1 MSSSKTSPLRQP
13 VGGEPPASPAP
24 AGAPSPYARFIPSE
38 ELGPVAAWS
47 PHTFGETRPGPPEAL
62 RDPPP
67 AAPPMPPGVSIS
79 KGRPGHGKAAA
90 PDPTAMKAARDAGY
104 QDGYRDGL
112 AALEQYKRTFATQA
126 GAQVS
131 ALASEFH
138 QRLETLEQQLAG
150 RLAGVALDLARQI
163 VRSEITQRPE
173 LVVQVAEEALLTLL
187 TTAKQI
193 SVRVHPDDLSLVA
206 HSLSETLKARGAQ
219 LIADPRVSRGGCLVD
234 SDIAAVDASIQSRW
248 QRASR
253 VFGSYEPWVDDPPP
267 AFGASRARAA
277 MRDEAGGPP
286 AAGGAEPP
294 AVGDGEGGGE

>member
-13 VGGEPPASPAP
+13 AGAEAPASAP

-47 PHTFGETRPGPPEAL
+47 PHTFGETRPGPPEAV
-62 RDPPP
+62 REP
-67 AAPPMPPGVSIS
+67 APGAAPMPPGVSIS
-79 KGRPGHGKAAA
+79 KGRPGHGKTAA
-90 PDPTAMKAARDAGY
+90 PDPTALKSARDAGY

-206 HSLSETLKARGAQ
+206 QSLSETLKARGAQ

-248 QRASR
+248 QRACR
-253 VFGSYEPWVDDPPP
+253 VFGSYEPWVDEAPP
-267 AFGASRARAA
+267 AFGAARARAA
-277 MRDEAGGPP
+277 TRDEPAGPP
-286 AAGGAEPP
+286 EAGEAQPP
-294 AVGDGEGGGE
+294 ASRDGEGGEE